1 MTRYFRSAAAALAV
15 AGFTVCGSA
24 ATVHADTNDDRFQK
38 VISEMG
44 LKAAAGTDI
53 PAMGRAVCDAITQQ
67 LAANPNPAPVVRGVV
82 STLENSNMTR
92 EEAVG
97 FMRASVVVY
106 CPQHRRITGR

>member
-1 MTRYFRSAAAALAV
+1 MIRHCRTVAVAVAV
-15 AGFTVCGSA
+15 AGFAVWGQA
-24 ATVHADTNDDRFQK
+24 GIAGADTNDDRFQK
-38 VISEMG
+38 VITEMG
-44 LKAAAGTDI
+44 LKGAPGTDL

-97 FMRASVVVY
+97 FMRASVAVY
-106 CPQHRRITGR
+106 CPQHRRFTGR

>member
-1 MTRYFRSAAAALAV
+1 MIRYFRSAAAALAV
-15 AGFTVCGSA
+15 AGFAVCGSA

-44 LKAAAGTDI
+44 LKAAEGTDI

-97 FMRASVVVY
+97 FMRASVAVY